1 MLKLLRMGA
10 IVVGVVIAAAA
21 GGLYLRYGGGAPFP
35 GKPGAPLLP
44 AAALEIVASLP
55 EPPGNV
61 AVSAD
66 GRVFVTIH
74 PEAKPQD
81 LHVVELVG
89 GKAVPYPDAAAQNT
103 LYTAPQG
110 IRIDRQGRLWTIDHG
125 DNGIAPA
132 RLVAIDLATGKVAH
146 DHTFDRTIAPTL
158 SYLQDLV
165 ISPDGRTI
173 YIADVSFFRQT
184 PGLIVYD
191 VTSKAARR
199 VLDTHPS
206 VEPQGYKVRVGDGY
220 MERLGGLIALKPGL
234 DSIALSIG
242 GGTLFLGPMS
252 GGDLWAVDTASLRD
266 TTLAPDALAARV
278 RKIAE
283 KPLSDGASADDKGR
297 IYLTDVENHGVVRVT
312 PGGGRETLVNDPRIR
327 WADGLSFGPDGW
339 LYVSDSAI
347 PWIALRS
354 RADVAAAGPY
364 FVWRF
369 KPGATAPAG
378 Q

>member
-1 MLKLLRMGA
+1 MKLLRTVLIL
-10 IVVGVVIAAAA
+10 IVAFAAVAAAA
-21 GGLYLRYGGGAPFP
+21 VVARYGGGVPFP
-35 GKPGAPLLP
+35 GRPGAPLLS
-44 AAALEIVASLP
+44 AADLEIVASLP

-74 PEAKPQD
+74 PEAKPET
-81 LHVVELVG
+81 LHVAELVD
-89 GKAVPYPDAAAQNT
+89 GKAVPYPDAAAQET

-110 IRIDRQGRLWTIDHG
+110 VRIDRQGRLWTIDHG

-132 RLVAIDLATGKVAH
+132 RLVAVDLATGKVVH
-146 DHTFDRTIAPTL
+146 DHTFDRATAPTL

-165 ISPDGRTI
+165 IAPDGATI

-191 VTSKAARR
+191 VASRTARR
-199 VLDTHPS
+199 VLEAHPS

-220 MERLGGLIALKPGL
+220 MQRLGGMITLKPGL
-234 DSIALSIG
+234 DSIALSTDG
-242 GGTLFLGPMS
+242 ATLYLGPMS
-252 GGDLWAVDTASLRD
+252 GGDLWAVDTAALRD
-266 TTLAPDALAARV
+266 AAVAPDALAARV
-278 RKIAE
+278 RKVAE
-283 KPLSDGASADDKGR
+283 KPLSDGASADDQGR
-297 IYLTDVENHGVVRVT
+297 IYLTDVENHGVVRIT
-312 PGGGRETLVNDPRIR
+312 PGGARETLVNDPRIR

-354 RADVAAAGPY
+354 RADVAATGP
-364 FVWRF
+364 FMVWRF